1 MEKNT
6 SLKEKLNMDLLKDN
20 IPKLVRKLALP
31 AMVGMLFQTLYNI
44 VDTFYAG
51 KISPEALSAL
61 SKSFPIYFI
70 IVASSIGVTVAG
82 TSLIGNSIG
91 ENNKK
96 NILNYFTHIIYF
108 AIIMSVIISFV
119 GLSFSDKIFSLMVTT
134 DEVIN
139 LGTQYTDII
148 FSGSILFILIVALNS
163 LLHAEGD
170 TKTYRNGLILS
181 FFINLILNPVLI
193 FGLFFFPALGFKGIA
208 ISTIISQLVAFFII
222 LLKVLK
228 NSRIKEITKENLVP
242 KIFYFI
248 NIFFTAM
255 PIVVSIF
262 AYSITATIVLKYVGI
277 SGEYA
282 VAGYGAGTRIEQVV
296 LLPILGINTAIISII
311 AQNFG
316 AKNFER
322 VKETYFTSIKY
333 SFLIMIISGTIL
345 YISSDLIMSFFS
357 NDQIVIEFG
366 SRYLKIC
373 SFILPAYPIFFLSN
387 GMFMAI
393 KKAEYAMISNL
404 FRNGFNP
411 LVVFFLASYI
421 NASFE
426 IFFWIWAVVNWI
438 FSGIYL
444 SILIFYIKAKLEKT
458 SAIVNPQP

>member
-1 MEKNT
+1 M
-6 SLKEKLNMDLLKDN
+6 
-20 IPKLVRKLALP
+20 
-31 AMVGMLFQTLYNI
+31 
-44 VDTFYAG
+44 
-51 KISPEALSAL
+51 
-61 SKSFPIYFI
+61 
-70 IVASSIGVTVAG
+70 TVAG

-108 AIIMSVIISFV
+108 AIIISIIICFV

-170 TKTYRNGLILS
+170 TKTYRNVLILS